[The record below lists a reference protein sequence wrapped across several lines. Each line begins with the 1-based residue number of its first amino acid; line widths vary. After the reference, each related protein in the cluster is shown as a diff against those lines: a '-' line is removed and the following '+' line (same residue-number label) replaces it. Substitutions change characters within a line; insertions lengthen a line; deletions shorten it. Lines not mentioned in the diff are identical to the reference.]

1 MRETSQRA
9 YILINRP
16 YSETSW
22 IVEAFTREFGRI
34 GLMAK
39 GARQQKSKL
48 KGALMLFQPVLIGW
62 SGKGEVPTLVSA
74 EVDLSDYNLLEHELT
89 GDALVCGFYCNELI
103 VNLLHR
109 HDPHAA
115 LFDCYHATLISLA
128 TVQKPSLMPSVL
140 RDFEIAVMKETGYAV
155 DFEYEADGSSKIDDF
170 GFYRYQAGQ
179 GFVRVATDMRGCFSG
194 RVIKSLDGRLAADES
209 KTLKTEMN
217 SMCGRD
223 SDLNSRELSQAKQ
236 LMRDILAN
244 SLGRKSIISR
254 ELFYPKHR

>member
-1 MRETSQRA
+1 MRENNQRA

-22 IVEAFTREFGRI
+22 IVEAFTRDFGRI

-62 SGKGEVPTLVSA
+62 SGKGEVPTLISA
-74 EVDLSDYNLLEHELT
+74 EVDLTDYNLLEHELT

-109 HDPHAA
+109 HDPHAV
-115 LFDCYHATLISLA
+115 LFDRYHATLIALA
-128 TVQKPSLMPSVL
+128 TVRKPSHMPRIL

-155 DFEYEADGSSKIDDF
+155 DFEYEADGHSAIDDL

-179 GFVRVATDMRGCFSG
+179 GFIRVAIHMSGCFSG
-194 RVIKSLDGRLAADES
+194 RVIKSLNG
-209 KTLKTEMN
+209 
-217 SMCGRD
+217 D
-223 SDLNSRELSQAKQ
+223 SAVGHIEPSDSTLNSQELSQAKQ